1 MKTLLITKEAKAALD
16 DLANLEQFNSYLYK
30 NLAIVCQTIG
40 LFGSEK
46 FFLSE
51 SAEEIT
57 HYQDVVNFVNT
68 RGGAVT
74 LKPIEPFTEEF
85 KDLGEMLKA
94 AYDQE
99 VYTENAYKKLIK
111 EHGDDPVITQFGL
124 EVLEHQYESVGEYG
138 DLIARYA
145 LVKDNV
151 IIFDAELGNL

>member
-30 NLAIVCQTIG
+30 HVAIACQMMG
-40 LFGSEK
+40 LFGAEK

-51 SAEEIT
+51 SADEIT

-74 LKPIEPFTEEF
+74 LKAIEPFTEEF
-85 KDLGEMLKA
+85 KDIGEMLKA

-99 VYTENAYKKLIK
+99 VYTENAYKKLVK
-111 EHGDDPVITQFGL
+111 EHGEDAVIMQFGL
-124 EVLEHQYESVGEYG
+124 KVLKHQYKSVGEYG
-138 DLIARYA
+138 DLIARYE

-151 IIFDAELGNL
+151 IVFDAELGNL